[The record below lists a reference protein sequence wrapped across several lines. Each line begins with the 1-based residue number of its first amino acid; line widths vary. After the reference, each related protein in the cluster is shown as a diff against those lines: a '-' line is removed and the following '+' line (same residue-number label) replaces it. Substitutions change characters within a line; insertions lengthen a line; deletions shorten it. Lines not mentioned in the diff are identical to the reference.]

1 MPDKY
6 DLIVVGG
13 GPGGLEAATLTAG
26 AGKRVLIIEKTG
38 WGGTCTHRGCIPTKA
53 LLTCSRY
60 YADLKK
66 LKRLGINIASATFDF
81 SAMKKHQ
88 EQIVKVAAL
97 GAQKMLE
104 DAGVETIAGTG
115 EIISPGEVKFT
126 DQLGQAQIVS
136 AGNIV
141 IAWGSQPQVLP
152 GINLSD
158 RILTSDGILN
168 LKTIPASIVIVGGS
182 FIGIEFATLFAELGV
197 KVTLI
202 ELLEHILPQE
212 DEETADFLKQE
223 LTRSGIAVH
232 NSTGLTGLK
241 ETDSGVA
248 IQAQK
253 NSEQLEWNADY
264 VLLCTG
270 RKPQL
275 NEAELINCGIS
286 YDRAGIKVNKNMMT
300 NVPGIYAIGDVTGGM
315 MLAHRAA
322 QQGKVAAANICRYDV
337 PPYNERFIPS
347 VVYSHPQIA
356 HVGLTASQ
364 AEAEGLPIEVVKSSY
379 GANIIARTELL
390 RQGFVKAVFCRDKII
405 GATIAG
411 DNAAELIVSLS
422 LAVSAEMT
430 RKQLQ
435 AWVIPHPT
443 LSEIFAPLL
452 GSKFIA
458 PDKTS

>member
-1 MPDKY
+1 MSDKY

-13 GPGGLEAATLTAG
+13 GPGGLEAATLTAK

-53 LLTCSRY
+53 LLTCSKY

-66 LKRLGINIASATFDF
+66 LKRFGITVASAAFDF
-81 SAMKKHQ
+81 SAMRKHQ
-88 EQIVKVAAL
+88 QQIVKVAAL

-104 DAGVETIAGTG
+104 DAGVEAKAGTG
-115 EIISPGEVKFT
+115 EILSPGEVKYT
-126 DQLGQAQIVS
+126 DQSGQAQFVS
-136 AGNIV
+136 AGSILV
-141 IAWGSQPQVLP
+141 AWGSQPQILP

-158 RILTSDGILN
+158 RILTSDGIL
-168 LKTIPASIVIVGGS
+168 KMETIPASIVIVGGS

-202 ELLEHILPQE
+202 ELLERILPQE
-212 DEETADFLKQE
+212 DEEAADFLKQE
-223 LTRSGIAVH
+223 LIRAGITVH
-232 NSTGLTGLK
+232 NSTGLTGIK
-241 ETDSGVA
+241 ETTDGVVV
-248 IQAQK
+248 QAQK
-253 NSEQLEWNADY
+253 NTEQLEWNADY

-270 RKPQL
+270 RKPLL
-275 NEAELINCGIS
+275 NEAELINSGIS

-300 NVPGIYAIGDVTGGM
+300 SVPGIYAAGDVVGGM

-322 QQGKVAAANICRYDV
+322 QQGKVVAANVCRYDV
-337 PPYNERFIPS
+337 PPYNEKFIPS

-356 HVGLTASQ
+356 HVGLSAAQ
-364 AEAEGLPIEVVKSSY
+364 AAGEGLPLEVVKSSY
-379 GANIIARTELL
+379 SANIIARTELL
-390 RQGFVKAVFCRDKII
+390 RQGFVKAVFCQDKII

-411 DNAAELIVSLS
+411 DNAAELIVPLS
-422 LAVSAEMT
+422 LAVSTEMT

-443 LSEIFAPLL
+443 LSEILLPLL
-452 GSKFIA
+452 
-458 PDKTS
+458 